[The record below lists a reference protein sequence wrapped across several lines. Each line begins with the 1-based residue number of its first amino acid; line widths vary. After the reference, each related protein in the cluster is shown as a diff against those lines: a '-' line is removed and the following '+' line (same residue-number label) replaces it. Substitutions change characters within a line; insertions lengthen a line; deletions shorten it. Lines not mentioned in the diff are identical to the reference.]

1 MNTRFYTMV
10 GSMLALAALSGCV
23 SRTPSYDASFGTA
36 LRATTAAQLANPAAA
51 SNPSRDPVAGL
62 DGRAA
67 AAAQT
72 TYEHSY
78 AHPDTPQSMV
88 GGAGK

>member
-1 MNTRFYTMV
+1 MNNRIFTLA
-10 GSMLALAALSGCV
+10 SSLLALAALSGCV
-23 SRTPSYDASFGTA
+23 SRSPYFDASFGTA
-36 LRATTAAQLANPAAA
+36 ARATKAAQVINPAAA
-51 SNPSRDPVAGL
+51 SNRSRDPVAGL

-72 TYEHSY
+72 TYEHSF